1 MKGKQMILITGGLG
15 YVGSHFALEYLQD
28 QDSSVVIVDDL
39 SLGHREV
46 LDALPV
52 DRVHFYEGRVGDD
65 RLLAKI
71 FETHGQKLQAVVHFA
86 ARAYVGESQVEPFL
100 YFDRNVI
107 ETLKLLQA
115 VVEAGIK
122 RFVFSSTCSTF
133 GNPQYTP
140 LDEKHPQKPINTY
153 GSSKL
158 MLEEALRALA
168 LSRSLKFVMLRYF
181 NAAGADFGCRI
192 GESHEPET
200 HLIPLAI
207 QAALGKR
214 DRLSVY
220 GNDYDTPDGTC
231 IRDYIHVQDLAQAH
245 IKALNMLGQ
254 NDFSGDLEASNNL
267 GLAVNL
273 GTSTGSSIMQVMAA
287 IQKVSGR
294 PVPHVFEPRRP
305 GDPGVLVADNSK
317 ARDVLGWS
325 PRYNLEQIIE
335 SAYRWESNRR
345 F

>member
-1 MKGKQMILITGGLG
+1 MILITGGLG

>member
-1 MKGKQMILITGGLG
+1 MILITGGLG

-325 PRYNLEQIIE
+325 PQYNLEQIIE
-335 SAYRWESNRR
+335 SAYRWEANRS

>member
-1 MKGKQMILITGGLG
+1 MILITGGLG

-71 FETHGQKLQAVVHFA
+71 LETHGQKLQAVVHFA

-325 PRYNLEQIIE
+325 PQYNLEQIIE
-335 SAYRWESNRR
+335 SAYRWEANRS

>member
-1 MKGKQMILITGGLG
+1 MILITGGLG

-71 FETHGQKLQAVVHFA
+71 LETHGQKLQAVVHFA

-245 IKALNMLGQ
+245 VKALNMLGQ

-273 GTSTGSSIMQVMAA
+273 GTSTCSSIMQVMAA

-317 ARDVLGWS
+317 ARDVLSWS
-325 PRYNLEQIIE
+325 PQYNLEQIIE
-335 SAYRWESNRR
+335 SAYRWEANRS

>member
-1 MKGKQMILITGGLG
+1 MILITGGLG

-39 SLGHREV
+39 SLGHRQV

-71 FETHGQKLQAVVHFA
+71 LETHGQKLQAVVHFA

-107 ETLKLLQA
+107 ETLKLLQG

-140 LDEKHPQKPINTY
+140 IDEKHPQKPINTY

-245 IKALNMLGQ
+245 IKALKMLGQ

>member
-1 MKGKQMILITGGLG
+1 MTTFEQNDHVPAAVRIDANTG
-15 YVGSHFALEYLQD
+15 
-28 QDSSVVIVDDL
+28 
-39 SLGHREV
+39 
-46 LDALPV
+46 PCC
-52 DRVHFYEGRVGDD
+52 
-65 RLLAKI
+65 
-71 FETHGQKLQAVVHFA
+71 
-86 ARAYVGESQVEPFL
+86 
-100 YFDRNVI
+100 
-107 ETLKLLQA
+107 
-115 VVEAGIK
+115 
-122 RFVFSSTCSTF
+122 FVQWF
-133 GNPQYTP
+133 
-140 LDEKHPQKPINTY
+140 
-153 GSSKL
+153 
-158 MLEEALRALA
+158 
-168 LSRSLKFVMLRYF
+168 
-181 NAAGADFGCRI
+181 AGADFGCRI

-245 IKALNMLGQ
+245 VKALNMLGQ

-317 ARDVLGWS
+317 ARDVLSWS
-325 PRYNLEQIIE
+325 PQYNLEQIIE
-335 SAYRWESNRR
+335 SAYRWEANRS

>member
-1 MKGKQMILITGGLG
+1 MILITGGLG

-71 FETHGQKLQAVVHFA
+71 LETHGQKLQAVVHFA

-207 QAALGKR
+207 QADLGKR

-245 IKALNMLGQ
+245 VKALNMLGQ

-317 ARDVLGWS
+317 ARDVLSWS
-325 PRYNLEQIIE
+325 PQYNLEQIIE
-335 SAYRWESNRR
+335 SAYRWEANRS

>member
-1 MKGKQMILITGGLG
+1 MILITGGLG

-71 FETHGQKLQAVVHFA
+71 LETHGQKLQAVVHFA

-245 IKALNMLGQ
+245 VKALNMLGQ
-254 NDFSGDLEASNNL
+254 NDFSWDLEASNNL

-317 ARDVLGWS
+317 ARDVLSWS
-325 PRYNLEQIIE
+325 PQYNLEQIIE
-335 SAYRWESNRR
+335 SAYRWEANRS

>member
-1 MKGKQMILITGGLG
+1 MILITGGLG

-71 FETHGQKLQAVVHFA
+71 LETHDQKLQAVVHFA

-140 LDEKHPQKPINTY
+140 IDEKHPQKPINTY

-325 PRYNLEQIIE
+325 PQYNLEQIIE
-335 SAYRWESNRR
+335 SAYRWEANRS

>member
-1 MKGKQMILITGGLG
+1 MILITGGLG
-15 YVGSHFALEYLQD
+15 YVGSHFALEYLQT

-71 FETHGQKLQAVVHFA
+71 LETHGQKLEAVVHFA

-140 LDEKHPQKPINTY
+140 IDEKHPQKPINTY

-181 NAAGADFGCRI
+181 NAAGANFDCCI

-214 DRLSVY
+214 DCLSVY

-245 IKALNMLGQ
+245 IQALNMLGQ

-267 GLAVNL
+267 GLAINL

-287 IQKVSGR
+287 IERVSGR

-317 ARDVLGWS
+317 ARAVLGWS

-335 SAYRWESNRR
+335 SAYRWEVNRSY
-345 F
+345 

>member
-1 MKGKQMILITGGLG
+1 MILITGGLG

-71 FETHGQKLQAVVHFA
+71 LETHGQKLQAVVHFA

-214 DRLSVY
+214 NRLSVY

-245 IKALNMLGQ
+245 VKALNMLGQ

-317 ARDVLGWS
+317 ARDVLSWS
-325 PRYNLEQIIE
+325 PQYNLEQIIE
-335 SAYRWESNRR
+335 SAYRWEANRS

>member
-1 MKGKQMILITGGLG
+1 MILITGGLG

-71 FETHGQKLQAVVHFA
+71 LETHGQKLQAVVHFA

-153 GSSKL
+153 GSSEL

-245 IKALNMLGQ
+245 VKALNMLGQ

-317 ARDVLGWS
+317 ARDVLSWS
-325 PRYNLEQIIE
+325 PQYNLEQIIE
-335 SAYRWESNRR
+335 SAYRWEANRS

>member
-1 MKGKQMILITGGLG
+1 MILITGGLG

-71 FETHGQKLQAVVHFA
+71 LETHGQKLQAVVHFA

-335 SAYRWESNRR
+335 SAYRWEANRS

>member
-1 MKGKQMILITGGLG
+1 MILITGGLG

-71 FETHGQKLQAVVHFA
+71 LETHGQKLQAVVHFA

-245 IKALNMLGQ
+245 VKALNMLGQ

-317 ARDVLGWS
+317 AIDVLSWS
-325 PRYNLEQIIE
+325 PQYNLEQIIE
-335 SAYRWESNRR
+335 SAYRWEANRS

>member
-1 MKGKQMILITGGLG
+1 MILITGGLG

-71 FETHGQKLQAVVHFA
+71 LETHGQKLQAVVHFA

-140 LDEKHPQKPINTY
+140 LDEKHQQKPINTY

-245 IKALNMLGQ
+245 VKALNMLGQ

-317 ARDVLGWS
+317 ARDVLSWS
-325 PRYNLEQIIE
+325 PQYNLEQIIE
-335 SAYRWESNRR
+335 SAYRWEANRS

>member
-1 MKGKQMILITGGLG
+1 MILITGGLG

-325 PRYNLEQIIE
+325 PQYNLEQIIE

>member
-1 MKGKQMILITGGLG
+1 MILITGGLG

-28 QDSSVVIVDDL
+28 EDSSVVIVDDL

-71 FETHGQKLQAVVHFA
+71 LETHGQKLQAVVHFA

-107 ETLKLLQA
+107 ETLKLLQG

-140 LDEKHPQKPINTY
+140 IDEKHPQKPINTY

>member
-1 MKGKQMILITGGLG
+1 MILITGGLG

-52 DRVHFYEGRVGDD
+52 DRVHFYEGKVGDD

-71 FETHGQKLQAVVHFA
+71 LETHGQKLQAVVHFA

-133 GNPQYTP
+133 GNPLYTP
-140 LDEKHPQKPINTY
+140 IDEKHPQKPINTY

-181 NAAGADFGCRI
+181 NAAGADFDCRI

-335 SAYRWESNRR
+335 SAYRWEANRS

>member
-1 MKGKQMILITGGLG
+1 MILITGGLG

-335 SAYRWESNRR
+335 SAYRWEANRS

>member
-1 MKGKQMILITGGLG
+1 MILITGGLG

-71 FETHGQKLQAVVHFA
+71 LETHGQKLQAVVHFA

-133 GNPQYTP
+133 GNPQYTQ

-245 IKALNMLGQ
+245 VKALNMLGQ

-317 ARDVLGWS
+317 ARDVLSWS
-325 PRYNLEQIIE
+325 PQYNLEQIIE
-335 SAYRWESNRR
+335 SAYRWEANRS

>member
-1 MKGKQMILITGGLG
+1 MILITGGLG

-71 FETHGQKLQAVVHFA
+71 LETHGQKLQAVVHFA

-231 IRDYIHVQDLAQAH
+231 IRDYIHVRDLAQAH
-245 IKALNMLGQ
+245 VKALNMLGQ

-317 ARDVLGWS
+317 ARDVLSWS
-325 PRYNLEQIIE
+325 PQYNLEQIIE
-335 SAYRWESNRR
+335 SAYRWEANRS

>member
-1 MKGKQMILITGGLG
+1 MILITGGLG

-71 FETHGQKLQAVVHFA
+71 LETHGQKLQAVVHFA

-245 IKALNMLGQ
+245 VKALNMLGQ

-317 ARDVLGWS
+317 ARDVLSWS
-325 PRYNLEQIIE
+325 PQYNLEQIIE
-335 SAYRWESNRR
+335 SAYRWEANRS

>member
-1 MKGKQMILITGGLG
+1 LKGKQMILITGGLG

-71 FETHGQKLQAVVHFA
+71 LETHGQKLQAVVHFA

-107 ETLKLLQA
+107 ETLKLLQG

>member
-1 MKGKQMILITGGLG
+1 MILITGGLG
-15 YVGSHFALEYLQD
+15 YVGSHFALEYLQEKKD
-28 QDSSVVIVDDL
+28 ASAVIIDDL

-46 LDALPV
+46 LSALPA
-52 DRVHFYEGRVGDD
+52 DRVHFYEGKVGDD
-65 RLLAKI
+65 GLLAEI
-71 FETHGQKLQAVVHFA
+71 LDAHGKKLEAVVHFA

-107 ETLKLLQA
+107 ETLKLLQS
-115 VVEAGIK
+115 VVEAGIR

-133 GNPQYTP
+133 GNPRYTP
-140 LDEKHPQKPINTY
+140 IDEKHPQKPINTY

-181 NAAGADFGCRI
+181 NAAGADFDCRI
-192 GESHEPET
+192 GESHSPET

-214 DRLSVY
+214 DKLSVY
-220 GNDYDTPDGTC
+220 GNDYQTPDGTC
-231 IRDYIHVQDLAQAH
+231 IRDYIHVLDLAQAH
-245 IKALNMLGQ
+245 IKALDMLGRD
-254 NDFSGDLEASNNL
+254 DFAGDLEASDNL

-287 IQKVSGR
+287 IEAVSGK

-305 GDPGVLVADNSK
+305 GDPGILVADNTK
-317 ARDVLGWS
+317 ARDVLGWT
-325 PRYNLEQIIE
+325 PRYGLDQIIE
-335 SAYRWESNRR
+335 SAYRWEASRNY
-345 F
+345 